1 MFALY
6 SLFAVLLMFLAW
18 AGYDFA
24 VSRGWVKNEH
34 TASMYIRH
42 WVNSR
47 PLHKILLAFVIVTG
61 ASWGAAYLLLHL
73 IAQVI

>member
-1 MFALY
+1 MFALW
-6 SLFAVLLMFLAW
+6 SLFAVIGLFLAW

-34 TASMYIRH
+34 TASMYIRR
-42 WVNSR
+42 WVNSN
-47 PLHKILLAFVIVTG
+47 PLHKILLAFMIVSV
-61 ASWGAAYLLLHL
+61 AAWGSAYLLMHL